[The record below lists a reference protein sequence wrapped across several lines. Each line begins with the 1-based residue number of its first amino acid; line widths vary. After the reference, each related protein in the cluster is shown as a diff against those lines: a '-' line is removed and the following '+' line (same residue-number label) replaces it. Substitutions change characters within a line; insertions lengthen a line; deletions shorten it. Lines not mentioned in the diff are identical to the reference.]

1 MSSTEKIQKAIE
13 TLQQYNAWRK
23 YGAIDRPD
31 HNDINDALET
41 AISTL
46 KSLINKPEKEYYGG

>member
-1 MSSTEKIQKAIE
+1 MTIEKTIE
-13 TLQQYNAWRK
+13 VLRQYNAWRK

-31 HNDINDALET
+31 HNDVNEALET